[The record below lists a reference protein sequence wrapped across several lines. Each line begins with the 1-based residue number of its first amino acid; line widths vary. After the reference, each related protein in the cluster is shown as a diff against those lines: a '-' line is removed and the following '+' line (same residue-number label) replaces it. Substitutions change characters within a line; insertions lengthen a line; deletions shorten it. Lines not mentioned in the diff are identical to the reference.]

1 MIVTSVAPYAASV
14 VAGATK
20 SDAVCAFHHKQRV
33 NRAKFA
39 KKSQPPKYSASFFT
53 MRREKEHLLSTS
65 NHNSSL
71 FIGRPPQVEL
81 YLLSTSNHTPCAI
94 TLFVQSVELYLLS
107 TSNHNLCHL
116 HYSLST
122 SLLLFNWTIRSCLMR
137 CCLLQSY

>member
-107 TSNHNLCHL
+107 TSNHNSLMSSMLSMLLSYIFFL
-116 HYSLST
+116 HQT
-122 SLLLFNWTIRSCLMR
+122 TTMACARWNDV
-137 CCLLQSY
+137 

>member
-20 SDAVCAFHHKQRV
+20 SDAVCAFHHRQRV

-81 YLLSTSNHTPCAI
+81 YLLSTSNHTPVLSPCLSSPLSYI
-94 TLFVQSVELYLLS
+94 FFLHQTTTGYCRVVGGRLLS
-107 TSNHNLCHL
+107 YIFFL
-116 HYSLST
+116 HQT
-122 SLLLFNWTIRSCLMR
+122 TTGKFHVQIKD
-137 CCLLQSY
+137 